1 MWYAHGLRGW
11 SVDIPGRRIRKPA
24 LDPIYR
30 GAGQGVFIGTK
41 HWKYVLACTFK
52 GSGFVIPKN
61 LGTRQLPVRDIDNC
75 RGWFHSNCKAC
86 MRSHVRFDSKQPA
99 SCAREPPFL
108 ATNCCLPVWKYT
120 QSRGSKLRSIMCAAV
135 TGLADPPRSPSGLRA
150 VTFDIQFSFRV
161 PSSSHRLDQHK
172 RRLRDVW
179 FWFWAVYRLGR
190 MWLLLVFR
198 ILANVTS
205 WWGVQKNFQ
214 RWAGGRKFDKRRM
227 AYMRL
232 TPLFKCDTSELN
244 GGHLTTHMWRLRTA
258 PKWDVTGFICFPDY
272 R

>member
-1 MWYAHGLRGW
+1 MICSWASRVECQYSWPTHPQTGPGPHLSGGRAGCLHRYQTLKICSRLHVQGLR
-11 SVDIPGRRIRKPA
+11 IR
-24 LDPIYR
+24 D
-30 GAGQGVFIGTK
+30 
-41 HWKYVLACTFK
+41 
-52 GSGFVIPKN
+52 SEN
-61 LGTRQLPVRDIDNC
+61 LGTRQLPVRGIDNY

-150 VTFDIQFSFRV
+150 VTLTFNFSFRV

-179 FWFWAVYRLGR
+179 FWFWAVCRLGR
-190 MWLLLVFR
+190 M
-198 ILANVTS
+198 
-205 WWGVQKNFQ
+205 
-214 RWAGGRKFDKRRM
+214 
-227 AYMRL
+227 
-232 TPLFKCDTSELN
+232 
-244 GGHLTTHMWRLRTA
+244 
-258 PKWDVTGFICFPDY
+258 
-272 R
+272 